1 MRRRINW
8 IHIAVGAAT
17 ALALGGLSTVARAHC
32 DTLDGPVVKA
42 AKLAL
47 ERGDVTPV
55 LKWVKQENE
64 AEVREAFAHT
74 LKVRAAGPE
83 ARALADRYFFET
95 LVRLHRA
102 GEGAPYTGL
111 KAAGTDPGPAV
122 RGADRALEEGSD
134 EALVKL
140 LSDELAAGVRA
151 RFAHALE
158 GKKKAEESVEAG
170 RDFVA
175 AYVEFVHYAERVHSA
190 VSSAATSHDTG
201 AQAEAGSLH
210 RE

>member
-1 MRRRINW
+1 MRSKIKW

-42 AKLAL
+42 AKLAF

-64 AEVREAFAHT
+64 AEVREAFEDT
-74 LKVRAAGPE
+74 LKVRAVGPE

-122 RGADRALEEGSD
+122 RGADRALEEGSA
-134 EALVKL
+134 EALIKL
-140 LSDELAAGVRA
+140 LSDELAAGVRE

-158 GKKKAEESVEAG
+158 GKKKAEDSIEAG
-170 RDFVA
+170 RDFIA
-175 AYVEFVHYAERVHSA
+175 AYVEFVHYAERVHSDA
-190 VSSAATSHDTG
+190 TGTATSHETVV
-201 AQAEAGSLH
+201 QAEAQSLH
-210 RE
+210 K